1 MPAGRCRNYRTR
13 LQGEQD
19 ENEKRRVIRNLAS
32 SVRYQFY
39 PNEEQNDRADDRH
52 DKTRSMKRGTWFGF
66 GKEAANQSADDRPT
80 DAKQGGQYEPE
91 MLCAGHKRA
100 CNQPDDKADNNV
112 PNDV

>member
-1 MPAGRCRNYRTR
+1 

-19 ENEKRRVIRNLAS
+19 ENKKKTVITNFAS

-52 DKTRSMKRGTWFGF
+52 DETRRMKRGTWFGF
-66 GKEAANQSADDRPT
+66 GKEAADQSADDRPT
-80 DAKQGGQYEPE
+80 DAKQGGQYETE
-91 MLCAGHKRA
+91 MLCARHNGARD
-100 CNQPDDKADNNV
+100 QPNDEADNNV